1 MSYNKSYYQHN
12 KESVI
17 QNQKQY
23 RQRNLEYVKEIQ
35 MLWYQKNRYHI
46 ICTICRSKYLKH
58 NQKQHF
64 KTQKHQRHLHGNIR
78 PKSKK
83 QKTTKKEKEQIIEEK
98 KIIPYKTLFVSK
110 GKILWSLQ
118 L

>member
-1 MSYNKSYYQHN
+1 MPYNKSYYQRN

-23 RQRNLEYVKEIQ
+23 RQRNLEYVKEMQ
-35 MLWYQKNRYHI
+35 MLWYQKNRFHI
-46 ICTICRSKYLKH
+46 TCSICRSKYLKH

-64 KTQKHQRHLHGNIR
+64 KTQKHQRGLHGDIR
-78 PKSKK
+78 RKNKK
-83 QKTTKKEKEQIIEEK
+83 QNIQPQEKEEIIEEQ
-98 KIIPYKTLFVSK
+98 KIIPYKTVFVSK